1 MHQKRKPYSYERA
14 KGPQRPLR
22 QSMRA
27 TREASQAPAP
37 VPLEAWPAHANLALT
52 YHPLSRHR
60 LKRPTSRATS
70 PPARLR
76 LYARWIGTY
85 GSPEFGAVVGAV
97 LEATN
102 EVAAQVGD
110 AEHAA
115 MRRHFRTT
123 SRYEWMFWDMG
134 YRCEKWPFEDAPAV
148 PRRPGR

>member
-1 MHQKRKPYSYERA
+1 
-14 KGPQRPLR
+14 
-22 QSMRA
+22 MRA
-27 TREASQAPAP
+27 TREAGQAPAP
-37 VPLEAWPAHANLALT
+37 VPPEAWPAHASLALT

-60 LKRPTSRATS
+60 LKRPTRRAAG

-102 EVAAQVGD
+102 EVAAQIGD
-110 AEHAA
+110 AERAA

-134 YRCEKWPFEDAPAV
+134 YRCEQWPFEDAPAA
-148 PRRPGR
+148 PRRPDR